1 MSTYRIGEADEHG
14 YILRNENDEQTVELC
29 ETPNGNYVVYLYAP
43 DEHFLYAFR
52 KRRED
57 ADAIFYSFC
66 NMLASLPP
74 EGR

>member
-1 MSTYRIGEADEHG
+1 MTSYSIGDADEWG
-14 YILRNENDEQTVELC
+14 YILRSHRGPVALW

-74 EGR
+74 EES